1 MSKQQVDQQIAFV
14 RRELTRLNQEIS
26 FNEGVQ
32 AQMLRVRQNRLIAEL
47 ERLEAVTRNHPSAV
61 PSLAIA
67 G

>member
-1 MSKQQVDQQIAFV
+1 MNRNQMEQQIAFV

-26 FNEGVQ
+26 LSEGVQ

-47 ERLEAVTRNHPSAV
+47 ERLEGMIRNQPAAV
-61 PSLAIA
+61 PALANA